1 MANPRD
7 FQMRGQQ
14 AGVQSGAVIDEGL
27 RSYMLRGYNLMAMGL
42 AITGVAEPAEM
53 GCHACTARHGVF
65 SELSHQ

>member
-27 RSYMLRGYNLMAMGL
+27 RSYMLRVYNLMAMGL
-42 AITGVAEPAEM
+42 AITGVAAFATSEM
-53 GCHACTARHGVF
+53 AISRGQLQV
-65 SELSHQ
+65 SVS